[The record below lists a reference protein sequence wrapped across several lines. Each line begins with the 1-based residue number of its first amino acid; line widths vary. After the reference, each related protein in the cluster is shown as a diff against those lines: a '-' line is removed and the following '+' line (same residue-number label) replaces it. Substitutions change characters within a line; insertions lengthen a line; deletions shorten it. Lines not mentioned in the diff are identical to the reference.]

1 MSLEASF
8 KDVLLGTP
16 TCSSSAS
23 RTSSSAAEAVV
34 LTESSS
40 KGVLSP
46 RPVACPA
53 ESTLT
58 LAVVA
63 TPTQLA
69 KAPAEVPFD
78 EGLPLTLQAY
88 PHLRNTPAA
97 KGWCRRLSCLHPL
110 APLAPPCPRTPPNGL
125 EARGPALRPR
135 PRREPTVAA
144 HPTWQWW
151 LAGMLVSPAS
161 PVEGACS
168 DAPSAGVYR
177 RTLLPRFR
185 AQGSRRPQLVRES
198 RTRAI
203 LTMEKPH
210 DATPRAVARCTH
222 RPGRVARRRRRRT
235 LEDRPAPPPLEGA
248 AAA

>member
-78 EGLPLTLQAY
+78 EGLPLT
-88 PHLRNTPAA
+88 
-97 KGWCRRLSCLHPL
+97 
-110 APLAPPCPRTPPNGL
+110 
-125 EARGPALRPR
+125 
-135 PRREPTVAA
+135 
-144 HPTWQWW
+144 
-151 LAGMLVSPAS
+151 
-161 PVEGACS
+161 
-168 DAPSAGVYR
+168 
-177 RTLLPRFR
+177 
-185 AQGSRRPQLVRES
+185 
-198 RTRAI
+198 
-203 LTMEKPH
+203 
-210 DATPRAVARCTH
+210 ATPEMATDAVARAF
-222 RPGRVARRRRRRT
+222 RQS
-235 LEDRPAPPPLEGA
+235 PPKVG
-248 AAA
+248 

>member
-1 MSLEASF
+1 MSAPPMSLEASF

-97 KGWCRRLSCLHPL
+97 KGWCRRLSCATPPCTPC
-110 APLAPPCPRTPPNGL
+110 APLPPYTP
-125 EARGPALRPR
+125 
-135 PRREPTVAA
+135 
-144 HPTWQWW
+144 
-151 LAGMLVSPAS
+151 
-161 PVEGACS
+161 
-168 DAPSAGVYR
+168 
-177 RTLLPRFR
+177 
-185 AQGSRRPQLVRES
+185 
-198 RTRAI
+198 
-203 LTMEKPH
+203 
-210 DATPRAVARCTH
+210 
-222 RPGRVARRRRRRT
+222 
-235 LEDRPAPPPLEGA
+235 
-248 AAA
+248 